1 MIGQFDS
8 LHITRK
14 RWRQSRNGE
23 WVEGDVRDFD
33 ESEFGIVSIREL
45 PSRFP
50 ASTQEGAK
58 SMSSKSGS
66 W

>member
-14 RWRQSRNGE
+14 RLRESQNGE
-23 WVEGDVRDFD
+23 WVVGDVRDFD

-45 PSRFP
+45 SLKFP
-50 ASTQEGAK
+50 AS
-58 SMSSKSGS
+58 
-66 W
+66 